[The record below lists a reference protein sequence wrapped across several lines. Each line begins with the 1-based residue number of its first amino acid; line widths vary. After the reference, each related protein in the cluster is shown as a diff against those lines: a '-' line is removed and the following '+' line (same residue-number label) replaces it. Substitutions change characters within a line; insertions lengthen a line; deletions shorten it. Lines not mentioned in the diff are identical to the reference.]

1 MRKGEDLNSQDETV
15 WRART
20 LKALYALRAAMTE
33 LGASLATLV
42 IAYRLDPRW
51 PSI

>member
-1 MRKGEDLNSQDETV
+1 MALCAKVEENEKGRRPESQDETV

-42 IAYRLDPRW
+42 IA
-51 PSI
+51 